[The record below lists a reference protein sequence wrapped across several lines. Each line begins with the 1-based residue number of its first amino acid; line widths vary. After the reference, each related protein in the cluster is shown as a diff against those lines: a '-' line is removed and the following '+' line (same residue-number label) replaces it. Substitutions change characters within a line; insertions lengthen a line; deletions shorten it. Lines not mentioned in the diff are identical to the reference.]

1 MTTNTTI
8 NYTKLADTAAETY
21 TTSRDARSR
30 AAANLAVVDNDRRG
44 YQDIITADGH
54 IDVPI
59 FNVWFTQD
67 EKNEI
72 AERAVA
78 YYLAANKFE
87 EYTRG
92 TMHYFEDAMA
102 TSTALALITEVH
114 RLIHQDS
121 NMGALLR
128 ELRDSEEGQE
138 LAVYPDFSKMF
149 AFVANSECRA
159 NSAKDALLDSASDTL
174 RKAMAP
180 YNRDAVT
187 LMLIRFFKRDTDE
200 HGNLVYDNHYFNLR
214 NLPTLHDVELNNNM
228 RASESQFC
236 TVDTMLTRHFYMEA
250 RSRLSDSI
258 SRATKNMQGRIKN
271 GLGTLGS

>member
-8 NYTKLADTAAETY
+8 NYAKLADDAADTY
-21 TTSRDARSR
+21 TSARDALNR
-30 AAANLAVVDNDRRG
+30 AIANLAVVDSDRRG

-67 EKNEI
+67 EKQEI
-72 AERAVA
+72 AEQAVA
-78 YYLAANKFE
+78 YYRAADAYK

-92 TMHYFEDAMA
+92 TMRYFEDAMA
-102 TSTALALITEVH
+102 ASTALALITEVH
-114 RLIHQDS
+114 RLVHQDS

-138 LAVYPDFSKMF
+138 LAVYPDFPKMF
-149 AFVANSECRA
+149 SFVANFECRA

-214 NLPTLHDVELNNNM
+214 NLPTPHDVELNNNM
-228 RASESQFC
+228 RASESKFC
-236 TVDTMLTRHFYMEA
+236 TVDTKLTKHFYVEA
-250 RSRLSDSI
+250 RERLSDSI

-271 GLGTLGS
+271 GLGTLGN

>member
-8 NYTKLADTAAETY
+8 NYAKLADDAADTY
-21 TTSRDARSR
+21 TSARDALNR
-30 AAANLAVVDNDRRG
+30 AIANLAVVDSDRRG
-44 YQDIITADGH
+44 YQDIVTTDGH

-67 EKNEI
+67 EKQEI
-72 AERAVA
+72 AEQAVA
-78 YYLAANKFE
+78 YYRAADAYK

-92 TMHYFEDAMA
+92 TMRYFEDAMA
-102 TSTALALITEVH
+102 ASTALALITEVH
-114 RLIHQDS
+114 RLVHQDS

-149 AFVANSECRA
+149 SFVANFECRA

-187 LMLIRFFKRDTDE
+187 LMLIRFFERDTDE
-200 HGNLVYDNHYFNLR
+200 HGNLVYNNYYFNLR

-228 RASESQFC
+228 RASESKFC
-236 TVDTMLTRHFYMEA
+236 TVDTMLTRHFYVEA
-250 RSRLSDSI
+250 RERLSKAI
-258 SRATKNMQGRIKN
+258 SRATKNMQERIKN
-271 GLGTLGS
+271 A

>member
-30 AAANLAVVDNDRRG
+30 AIANLAVVDSDRRS

-54 IDVPI
+54 IDVPL
-59 FNVWFTQD
+59 FAAWFTQD
-67 EKNEI
+67 EKEEI
-72 AERAVA
+72 AQRTVECYR
-78 YYLAANKFE
+78 AANKFE

-114 RLIHQDS
+114 RLVHQDS

-149 AFVANSECRA
+149 SFVANFECRA

-214 NLPTLHDVELNNNM
+214 NLPTLHDVEVNNNM

-271 GLGTLGS
+271 GLGTLGN

>member
-8 NYTKLADTAAETY
+8 NYAKLADDAADTY
-21 TTSRDARSR
+21 TSARDALNR
-30 AAANLAVVDNDRRG
+30 AIANLAVVDSDRRG

-67 EKNEI
+67 EKQEI
-72 AERAVA
+72 AEQAVA
-78 YYLAANKFE
+78 YYRAADAYK

-92 TMHYFEDAMA
+92 TMRYFEDAMA
-102 TSTALALITEVH
+102 ASTALALITEVH
-114 RLIHQDS
+114 RLVHQDS

-138 LAVYPDFSKMF
+138 LAVYPDFLKMF
-149 AFVANSECRA
+149 SFVANFECRA

-214 NLPTLHDVELNNNM
+214 NLPTPHDVELNNNM
-228 RASESQFC
+228 RASESKFC
-236 TVDTMLTRHFYMEA
+236 TVDTMLTRHFYVEA
-250 RSRLSDSI
+250 RERLSKAI

-271 GLGTLGS
+271 GLGTLGD

>member
-8 NYTKLADTAAETY
+8 NYAKLADDAADTY
-21 TTSRDARSR
+21 TSARDALNR
-30 AAANLAVVDNDRRG
+30 AIANLAVVDSDRRG

-67 EKNEI
+67 EKQEI
-72 AERAVA
+72 AEQAVA
-78 YYLAANKFE
+78 YYRAADAYKG
-87 EYTRG
+87 YTRG
-92 TMHYFEDAMA
+92 TMRYFEDAMA
-102 TSTALALITEVH
+102 ASTALALITEVH
-114 RLIHQDS
+114 RLVHQDS

-138 LAVYPDFSKMF
+138 LAVYPDFPKMF
-149 AFVANSECRA
+149 SFVANFECRA

-228 RASESQFC
+228 RASESKFC
-236 TVDTMLTRHFYMEA
+236 TVDTMLTRHFYVEA
-250 RSRLSDSI
+250 RERLSKAI
-258 SRATKNMQGRIKN
+258 SRATKNMQERIKN
-271 GLGTLGS
+271 A

>member
-8 NYTKLADTAAETY
+8 NYAKLADDAADTY
-21 TTSRDARSR
+21 TSARDALNR
-30 AAANLAVVDNDRRG
+30 AIANLAVVDSDRRG
-44 YQDIITADGH
+44 YQDIVTADGH

-67 EKNEI
+67 EKQEI
-72 AERAVA
+72 AEQAVA
-78 YYLAANKFE
+78 YYRAADAYK

-92 TMHYFEDAMA
+92 TMRYFEDAMA
-102 TSTALALITEVH
+102 ASTALALITEVH
-114 RLIHQDS
+114 RLVHQDS

-138 LAVYPDFSKMF
+138 LAVYPDFPKMF
-149 AFVANSECRA
+149 SFVANFECRA

-214 NLPTLHDVELNNNM
+214 NLPTPHDVELNNNM
-228 RASESQFC
+228 RASESKFC
-236 TVDTMLTRHFYMEA
+236 TVDTMLTRHFYVEA
-250 RSRLSDSI
+250 RERLSKAI

-271 GLGTLGS
+271 GLGTLGD

>member
-8 NYTKLADTAAETY
+8 NYAKLADDAADTY
-21 TTSRDARSR
+21 TSARDALNR
-30 AAANLAVVDNDRRG
+30 AIANLAVVDNDRRG
-44 YQDIITADGH
+44 YQDIVTTDGH

-67 EKNEI
+67 EKQEI
-72 AERAVA
+72 AEQAVA
-78 YYLAANKFE
+78 YYRAADAYK

-92 TMHYFEDAMA
+92 TMRYFEDAMA
-102 TSTALALITEVH
+102 ASTALALITEVH
-114 RLIHQDS
+114 RLVHQDS

-128 ELRDSEEGQE
+128 ELRDSKEGQK

-149 AFVANSECRA
+149 SFVANFECRA

-187 LMLIRFFKRDTDE
+187 LMLIRFFERDTNE
-200 HGNLVYDNHYFNLR
+200 HGNLVYNNHYFNLR

-228 RASESQFC
+228 RASESKFC
-236 TVDTMLTRHFYMEA
+236 TVDTMLTRHFYVEA
-250 RSRLSDSI
+250 RERLSKAI
-258 SRATKNMQGRIKN
+258 SRATKNMQERIKN
-271 GLGTLGS
+271 A